1 MERVHIYHTNDIHSH
16 FENWP
21 RISGYLREE
30 SKRLEQEN
38 ETVFSFDIGDAC
50 DRVHPLTEATDG
62 TANILLLNEV
72 GYDAVTIG
80 NNEGIGSSKKQLSHL
95 YDEANFPVVIS
106 NLFDAKTGF
115 PPEWARIFHVIQT
128 KSGHKIGLFGLTAPF
143 PTSYK
148 PIGWD
153 VKNPDEVIGDIL
165 EMITPLVDSIILL
178 SHLGI
183 GEDQRI
189 AELYPMISVIIGS
202 HTHHLLPQGKVV
214 RNTLLAAAGKYGQ
227 YIGHIELEIEK
238 NKIIAANATVKETA
252 TIKAPE
258 NETEMIE
265 SYEIKGHQLLNEQVI
280 AAIPA
285 TFSVNWQGKSELV
298 EIGLEALKEY
308 AHTDAAILNAGL
320 FMQPLIEGTI
330 TKDDLHKILPHPM
343 RILRCTLDGEN
354 LIRMIYEMEK
364 NRLFLRNF
372 PIKGIGFRGKVFGE
386 ICYNGVAYDKMTGE
400 VSWLGKPIEQSKQYT
415 FATVDHFM
423 FIPFFPTIE
432 IKGENEVLFP
442 YFIRNVVG
450 QYLKKHYPTDKL
462 IR

>member
-21 RISGYLREE
+21 RISAYLREE

-62 TANILLLNEV
+62 TANILLLNEI

-115 PPEWARIFHVIQT
+115 PPEWAKIFHVIQT

-165 EMITPLVDSIILL
+165 EMITPLVDSIVLL

-202 HTHHLLPQGKVV
+202 HTHHLLPHGKVV

-227 YIGHIELEIEK
+227 YVGHIELEIER
-238 NKIIAANATVKETA
+238 NKIIAAKATVKETA

-265 SYEIKGHQLLNEQVI
+265 SYELMGHQLLNEQVM

-285 TFSVNWQGKSELV
+285 TFPVNWQGKSELV

-320 FMQPLIEGTI
+320 FMQPLVEGTV

-386 ICYNGVAYDKMTGE
+386 ICYNGVAYDKITGE
-400 VSWLGKPIEQSKQYT
+400 VSWLGKPIERTKQYT

-450 QYLKKHYPTDKL
+450 QYLKKHYPTEK
-462 IR
+462 

>member
-21 RISGYLREE
+21 RISAYLREE

-62 TANILLLNEV
+62 TANILLLNEI

-106 NLFDAKTGF
+106 NLFDAKTGY
-115 PPEWARIFHVIQT
+115 PPKWAKIFHVIQT

-165 EMITPLVDSIILL
+165 EMITPLVDSIVLL

-202 HTHHLLPQGKVV
+202 HTHHLLPHGKVV
-214 RNTLLAAAGKYGQ
+214 RNTFLAAAGKYGQ
-227 YIGHIELEIEK
+227 YVGHIELEIER
-238 NKIIAANATVKETA
+238 NKIIAAKATVKETA

-265 SYEIKGHQLLNEQVI
+265 SYELRGHQLLNEQVM

-285 TFSVNWQGKSELV
+285 TFLVNWQGKSELV

-320 FMQPLIEGTI
+320 FMQPLVEGTV

-386 ICYNGVAYDKMTGE
+386 ICYNGVAYDKITGE
-400 VSWLGKPIEQSKQYT
+400 VSWLGKPIERTKQYT

-450 QYLKKHYPTDKL
+450 QYLKKHYPTEK
-462 IR
+462 